1 MSVDTSWIVP
11 CEEFDHSLENPFRRP
26 DWRSMRATLH
36 RRLRSDEWVKRVRR
50 FRERDEAPRFDKDL
64 FGAHQTHRGPRW
76 RRAEIQARILA
87 GQVPAA
93 IAARTGVTL
102 SELLAYEQVFFDVRS
117 RLQNTSFIRYDVI
130 APPPLGVYG
139 WNDLERYWNHAA
151 YFRGPKTLDLLIE
164 CVPLEGL
171 GRYGLD
177 AYLNKDYSVPED
189 VRFAVMVDRMAIG
202 KEKGDLAA
210 YRQLLNRV
218 RPAKADATSAEADSA
233 AWQTAPSA
241 EALSSWEEHLAA
253 VRSVIPDLQLA
264 S

>member
-1 MSVDTSWIVP
+1 MSAVTSWIAP
-11 CEEFDHSLENPFRRP
+11 CDEFDHSPENPFRRP

-50 FRERDEAPRFDKDL
+50 FRDRDEAPRFDKDL
-64 FGAHQTHRGPRW
+64 FGAHQIHRGPRW
-76 RRAEIQARILA
+76 RRAEIQARILV

-117 RLQNTSFIRYDVI
+117 RLRNTSFIRYDVI
-130 APPPLGVYG
+130 TPPPLGVYG

-151 YFRGPKTLDLLIE
+151 YYRGPRTLDLLIE

-171 GRYGLD
+171 DRYGLD
-177 AYLNKDYSVPED
+177 VYLNKDYPVPED

-202 KEKGDLAA
+202 KEQRDRDL
-210 YRQLLNRV
+210 YQLLLERREN
-218 RPAKADATSAEADSA
+218 AEAESA
-233 AWQTAPSA
+233 SPTAEDCPGAPA
-241 EALSSWEEHLAA
+241 ELLPTWEECLTS
-253 VRSVIPDLQLA
+253 VRGMIPDLQLA